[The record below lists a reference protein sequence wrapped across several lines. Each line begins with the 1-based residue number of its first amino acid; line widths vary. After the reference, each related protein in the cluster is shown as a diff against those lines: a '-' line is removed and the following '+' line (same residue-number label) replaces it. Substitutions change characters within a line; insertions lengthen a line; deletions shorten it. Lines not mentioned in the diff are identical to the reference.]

1 MRNSADVEREHGLA
15 TSALHGKGRLVSNG
29 NSKHISLHKACDQ
42 GLASSLSRILKAE
55 EIKRLLFFFPC
66 FFTMELARSLSFQ
79 FPWSWQ
85 VSRVCPSPC
94 FEALGP
100 PHLLERKQHLRGAAS

>member
-1 MRNSADVEREHGLA
+1 
-15 TSALHGKGRLVSNG
+15 VSNG

-79 FPWSWQ
+79 FHGHGKSHVFALLHVLKRWAHHIYWKENNT
-85 VSRVCPSPC
+85 
-94 FEALGP
+94 FEGQQADTPGLLVLTCACWCRALY
-100 PHLLERKQHLRGAAS
+100 